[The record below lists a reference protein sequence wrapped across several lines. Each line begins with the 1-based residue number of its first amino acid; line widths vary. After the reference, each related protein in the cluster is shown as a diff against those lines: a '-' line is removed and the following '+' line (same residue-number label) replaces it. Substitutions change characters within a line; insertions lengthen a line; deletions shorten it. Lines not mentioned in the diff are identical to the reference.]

1 MLTPN
6 LSDSIVLDSTFQ
18 ELSNDM
24 LHARVLTNSLISL
37 PCPHFFNGNGIFP
50 TLSNIDFFLFA
61 LQITTFHAPEDVRRK
76 LGRGDCSVAHRT
88 RL

>member
-6 LSDSIVLDSTFQ
+6 LSDIIDLDSTFQ

-37 PCPHFFNGNGIFP
+37 PCPHFFHGNGIFP
-50 TLSNIDFFLFA
+50 TLSNMDFFHL
-61 LQITTFHAPEDVRRK
+61 TSHAREYVPGSFNVY
-76 LGRGDCSVAHRT
+76 GRGNEGVRWGYITS
-88 RL
+88 